1 MDLKINKE
9 DILNRIRPENLQLVE
24 LVRSGKLNRGRAH
37 DEQRKTDLRKAGL
50 IAAGVAAAISAVS
63 LAGHYAFYH
72 CIVSKELRK
81 QLAPMTKELAAL
93 QDENRKL
100 RKEVDQLRTPEA
112 PAAEAPAEA
121 E

>member
-9 DILNRIRPENLQLVE
+9 DILSRIRPENLQFVE
-24 LVRSGKLNRGRAH
+24 LVRSGKFNRGKAH
-37 DEQRKTDLRKAGL
+37 EEQRKMDLKKAGL

-63 LAGHYAFYH
+63 LAGHYAFYN

-93 QDENRKL
+93 QEENRKL
-100 RKEVDQLRTPEA
+100 KKEVDQLKAQES
-112 PAAEAPAEA
+112 PAAEAPSEA